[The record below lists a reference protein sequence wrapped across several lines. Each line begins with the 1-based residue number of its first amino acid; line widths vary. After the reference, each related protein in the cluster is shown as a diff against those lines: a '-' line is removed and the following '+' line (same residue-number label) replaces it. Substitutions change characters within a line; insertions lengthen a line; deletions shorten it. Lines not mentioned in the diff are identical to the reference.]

1 MLADFF
7 EFKKHKTTLARE
19 VIAGITTFMTMAYI
33 VVVNPKILEFAG
45 IPFGPSMV
53 ATILTAFVA
62 TFLVGIYANR
72 PFAMAPY
79 MGENAFVAFTVVG
92 VLGYSWQSALGAIF
106 IAGVLFTVLTLLR
119 IRSWL
124 SNAIPQNLKY
134 SFAVG
139 IGLFITFIGL
149 HGSGIISIGV
159 SDAPLKVGDIRNPSV
174 ILSILG
180 FILIAALMIK
190 KVKGAILLGML
201 TITGLAILLG
211 VNPLPA
217 KLMGMPPSIAP
228 IFFKMDVVGALQW
241 SFFPVVLTVFVMDFV
256 DTMGTIIGVSSRA
269 GFLDKE
275 GNLPE
280 VEKPLL
286 CDAFSTVVA
295 AICGTTTAGTFI
307 ESAAGIEEGGRT
319 GLTAVVT
326 AILFLLALF
335 FAPLFSAV
343 PSVAYGPA
351 LIVVGILMLEP
362 ITKIDFKDYT
372 ELIPAFCTI
381 VLMSFTYN
389 LGIGITAGF
398 ILYPLFKVISGR
410 AKEIHPG
417 GWVLCALSLLFYV
430 FYPYQ

>member
-1 MLADFF
+1 MVADFF
-7 EFKKHKTTLARE
+7 EFKKHKTTLTRE
-19 VIAGITTFMTMAYI
+19 IIAGVTTFMTMAYI

-53 ATILTAFVA
+53 ATILTAFIA

-106 IAGVLFTVLTLLR
+106 IAGALFTILTLLR

-124 SNAIPQNLKY
+124 SNAIPQSLKY

-174 ILSILG
+174 LLSIIG
-180 FILIAALMIK
+180 FILIATLMIK
-190 KVKGAILLGML
+190 KVKGAMLLGML
-201 TITGLAILLG
+201 TITGLAVLMGI
-211 VNPLPA
+211 NQLPD
-217 KLMGMPPSIAP
+217 KLMSMPPSIAP
-228 IFFKMDVVGALQW
+228 IFFKMDVLGALKW
-241 SFFPVVLTVFVMDFV
+241 SFFPIILTVFVMDFV
-256 DTMGTIIGVSSRA
+256 DTMGTLIGVSSRA
-269 GFLDKE
+269 GFLDKD

-280 VEKPLL
+280 IEKPMLV
-286 CDAFSTVVA
+286 DAFSTVVA

-319 GLTAVVT
+319 GFAAVITAL
-326 AILFLLALF
+326 LFLLALF
-335 FAPLFSAV
+335 FAPLFSSV

-398 ILYPLFKVISGR
+398 ILYPIFKIISGR
-410 AKEIHPG
+410 TKEIHPG
-417 GWVLCALSLLFYV
+417 GWILGILSLLFYI
-430 FYPYQ
+430 FYPYH